1 MRKSPE
7 LLTLL
12 YIKNAL
18 ELIKVE
24 EPKDTDGMLAALVLY
39 RTVSFSTVCTKA
51 ALRICDPSTIIC
63 FVYIM
68 YRSGEKN
75 KIKN

>member
-1 MRKSPE
+1 M
-7 LLTLL
+7 LTLL

-39 RTVSFSTVCTKA
+39 RTVSFSTVCTTA
-51 ALRICDPSTIIC
+51 ALRICDPS
-63 FVYIM
+63 FVYI
-68 YRSGEKN
+68 YYVSLRRK
-75 KIKN
+75 K